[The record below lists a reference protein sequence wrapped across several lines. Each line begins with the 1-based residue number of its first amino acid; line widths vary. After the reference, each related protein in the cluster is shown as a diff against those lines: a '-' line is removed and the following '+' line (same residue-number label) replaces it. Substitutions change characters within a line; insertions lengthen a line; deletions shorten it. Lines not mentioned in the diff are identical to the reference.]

1 MTKKIYVGS
10 LSYDTTAEQIEEL
23 ISKSGEVESVS
34 LITDKYSGKS
44 KGFAFVEMT
53 SEDDARK
60 AIADNNGVELDGRTL
75 VVNEAKP
82 QRKRNDY
89 NR

>member
-10 LSYDTTAEQIEEL
+10 LSFDTTAEKLEEL

-34 LITDKYSGKS
+34 IITDKYSGKS

>member
-10 LSYDTTAEQIEEL
+10 LSFDTTAEKLEEL

-34 LITDKYSGKS
+34 IITDKYSGKS

-60 AIADNNGVELDGRTL
+60 AIADNNGVELDGRIL